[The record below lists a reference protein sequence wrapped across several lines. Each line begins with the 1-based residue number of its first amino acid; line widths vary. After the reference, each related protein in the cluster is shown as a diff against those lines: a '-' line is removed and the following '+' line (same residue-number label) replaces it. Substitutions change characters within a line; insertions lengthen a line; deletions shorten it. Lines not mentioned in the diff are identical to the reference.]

1 LASLKTSLTSG
12 MPLLWAMALFM
23 ADGFASEQLAS
34 SGLAA
39 AEIPMDKKFGRSEA
53 LKDQVGR

>member
-1 LASLKTSLTSG
+1 
-12 MPLLWAMALFM
+12 MALFM

-53 LKDQVGR
+53 LKDQVGRLDRMLKK

>member
-1 LASLKTSLTSG
+1 
-12 MPLLWAMALFM
+12 MALFM

-39 AEIPMDKKFGRSEA
+39 AEIPIGQKIW
-53 LKDQVGR
+53 